1 MKKVLLAILFTLTII
16 SCRRIPLYDAESG
29 VYIKIKIDTQ
39 ANLDLQEDIVKNL
52 PQKYLDKIYGR
63 LPEKMQVNFYDVE
76 THDLVYKEFIGPEGG
91 YVDISPGVYDI
102 IIFSIDNDY
111 TRVDKMESRGS
122 IYALTGQNGSRLL
135 TLTKGDAML
144 EPMEFP
150 VIKEPDHLYVAKKE
164 SVIIPEH
171 SVVDET
177 IEIYFSAST
186 IIDTYIFKATNVK
199 NIQNVKSVE
208 VCFSGQASCKHLWD
222 RRFNQNDALISVD
235 CYADVKNNELITVF
249 NTFGKLPNNYNFVFL
264 SINNPGNN
272 AEGRE
277 FVFDVTDQFDNPDNT
292 AHLIIVSDEIDV
304 PAPGSGYGGF
314 EPDITD
320 WDEEHRD
327 IDI

>member
-1 MKKVLLAILFTLTII
+1 M
-16 SCRRIPLYDAESG
+16 D
-29 VYIKIKIDTQ
+29 
-39 ANLDLQEDIVKNL
+39 
-52 PQKYLDKIYGR
+52 
-63 LPEKMQVNFYDVE
+63 
-76 THDLVYKEFIGPEGG
+76 
-91 YVDISPGVYDI
+91 
-102 IIFSIDNDY
+102 
-111 TRVDKMESRGS
+111 SRGS
-122 IYALTGQNGSRLL
+122 IYALTGQKGSRFL
-135 TLTKGDAML
+135 TLTKGEAAL
-144 EPMEFP
+144 QPIEYPI
-150 VIKEPDHLYVAKKE
+150 IKEPDHLYVARKE